1 MRLAFLNHAMT
12 IATTKHQLNS
22 TLAHFFGKNG
32 TRSNFKVYSRFELPG
47 EISPEIE
54 MKNQILVNELSF

>member
-1 MRLAFLNHAMT
+1 MT

-32 TRSNFKVYSRFELPG
+32 TRSNFKVYSRFVLPG

-54 MKNQILVNELSF
+54 MKIKYL

>member
-1 MRLAFLNHAMT
+1 MT

-22 TLAHFFGKNG
+22 TLAHFFGKKG
-32 TRSNFKVYSRFELPG
+32 TGSNFKVYSRFELPG

-54 MKNQILVNELSF
+54 TKNQILVNELSF